1 MVCKMKLYNFSVA
14 KLMWRSLFIV
24 TGNFLICT
32 SASADFCQDLVTAA
46 RYAQNDFAS
55 IRGEYDINSYQ
66 STFRL
71 ANAPECVI
79 DGDGS
84 WVLSCDWD
92 YSDDTKEKALIDAR
106 KLANQVSVCLKMVAE
121 ERTSNIGS
129 YNSIVWT
136 VPYLAE
142 KDGIDFKV
150 ILSERTSRRGKFYRR
165 LSLEVSKQ
173 D

>member
-1 MVCKMKLYNFSVA
+1 MKKSNFCVTN
-14 KLMWRSLFIV
+14 LMRKCLLIV
-24 TGNFLICT
+24 TGSLLICT
-32 SASADFCQDLVTAA
+32 SAYADFCQDLVTAA

-71 ANAPECVI
+71 ADAPECII
-79 DGDGS
+79 DGDDP

-92 YSDDTKEKALIDAR
+92 YTDDTKEKALSDAR
-106 KLANQVSVCLKMVAE
+106 KLANQVSACLKMVAE
-121 ERTSNIGS
+121 ERTSNIGRYHS
-129 YNSIVWT
+129 TIWT

-142 KDGIDFKV
+142 KDGVDFEV
-150 ILSERTSRRGKFYRR
+150 RLLERTSGRGKFHRS
-165 LSLEVSKQ
+165 LSLDVSRQ

>member
-1 MVCKMKLYNFSVA
+1 MGYKMKKSNLYVA
-14 KLMWRSLFIV
+14 NLMWKCLFILS
-24 TGNFLICT
+24 GNLLYCT

-71 ANAPECVI
+71 ADAPECTI
-79 DGDGS
+79 DGDDP

-92 YSDDTKEKALIDAR
+92 YTDDSKEKALSDAK
-106 KLANQVSVCLKMVAE
+106 KLANQISACLKIVAE
-121 ERTSNIGS
+121 ERTSNYKGQQITS
-129 YNSIVWT
+129 WT

-142 KDGIDFKV
+142 KDGVDFEV
-150 ILSERTSRRGKFYRR
+150 SLVERTNAHGKFKRR
-165 LSLEVSKQ
+165 LSLEVSRQ